1 MCIQGRLDGSLV
13 GERCDEAALVRWR
26 READACSSLG
36 TSLKLAPTR
45 PARDL
50 AGRPCYA
57 AGTRRRALFNLTS
70 PSSSVIMSFE
80 TAWGVPP
87 PSLPTPDKG
96 SAKRKRPSADPS
108 TKVESASINLEKLM
122 GLMDKEAQ
130 VPKPPSGKDL
140 KKAANKKDKPAPAG
154 TPAQAQPQA
163 GPAAKRQKQDRPAP
177 GAGTQQQQL
186 QPKEPRTDGK
196 AEKGKGRGKNKA
208 AKKANAAAAAAAGG
222 SAPGVVALPPH
233 MDVDGPS
240 TSTASIIAL
249 KPLAVASSPAKAVTA
264 PSQSPSSGGGEQKKS
279 KKAQKKER
287 LAAAAAASGS
297 TTAAAPAATP
307 APAPAA
313 KKAESKKNVV
323 VLDDEPTSSASAPA
337 GPADSA
343 LTPMQ
348 LKMKR
353 KLEGSRF
360 RSVECSRLF
369 FAVRVTAA
377 DLPNVFRHEVGST
390 SSCTRPRPKTPST

>member
-1 MCIQGRLDGSLV
+1 MVQS
-13 GERCDEAALVRWR
+13 DEAEGLSAL
-26 READACSSLG
+26 AACRGWHSPLLSL
-36 TSLKLAPTR
+36 AI
-45 PARDL
+45 PARDSSRACRGL
-50 AGRPCYA
+50 APQSLDA
-57 AGTRRRALFNLTS
+57 PSDLLLLLLLLFLLLLLLL
-70 PSSSVIMSFE
+70 PPILILPMSFE

-96 SAKRKRPSADPS
+96 SAKRKRPSADPA

-130 VPKPPSGKDL
+130 QPKPPSGKDL

-154 TPAQAQPQA
+154 APAQQQQQG
-163 GPAAKRQKQDRPAP
+163 GPAAKRQKQDRSAP
-177 GAGTQQQQL
+177 TTGAQQQQQ

-208 AKKANAAAAAAAGG
+208 AKKANAAAAAAGATGG
-222 SAPGVVALPPH
+222 AAPAAAAAALPPH

-240 TSTASIIAL
+240 TSTVPVIAL
-249 KPLAVASSPAKAVTA
+249 KPLANASPAKPAASA
-264 PSQSPSSGGGEQKKS
+264 PPTQSPAAGGEQKKS

-297 TTAAAPAATP
+297 TPAAAPAAAPSP
-307 APAPAA
+307 ALAA

-323 VLDDEPTSSASAPA
+323 VLDDEPAPSGSAPA

-360 RSVECSRLF
+360 RSVRRSIIDAARL
-369 FAVRVTAA
+369 ACR
-377 DLPNVFRHEVGST
+377 R
-390 SSCTRPRPKTPST
+390 